1 MAENRQKF
9 IGRSRELSFLNDKF
23 TSNKAELVVIYGRR
37 RIGKTETIKEFCK
50 DKEAV
55 FYTCTQ
61 TDNNKQLENFSK
73 TVFSTG
79 FSAGHYATNFSD
91 WDRAFLSVKDFQ
103 TNKNGKTLLV
113 IDEFPYM
120 VKENPEIPSILQ
132 KEWDGFLKR
141 ENVMIILCG
150 SSMSFIE
157 KEILAEKNPLYGRAT
172 GIFKM
177 EEMPFF
183 DSTKF
188 LENYSPYEKMTSY
201 GILGGVPYY
210 LEKFNET
217 KSLRKNIVDSILS
230 KGSVLYSEPE
240 FLLKQELREPTTYN
254 SIIESIALGKT
265 KFNEI
270 LQDTMLEKGKLS
282 VYLKNLIELGFVSR
296 ELPILSPKA
305 SRPNYQRGIYRLKNS
320 FFRFWYAYVFPNTSL
335 LEFGDVETVYQRLIE
350 PNIDHFVSQPFED
363 VCIEYMKYKNMRGE
377 LPFYFTQIG
386 RWWNKNTE
394 IDAIASDRL
403 SENIISVECKYRKSK
418 CNSMDLKK
426 HREKNISELLDR
438 KVLNVYHFYFS
449 WSGFTD
455 EAVSFAKEQGIE
467 LITGQDI
474 MEISK
479 SQN

>member
-1 MAENRQKF
+1 M
-9 IGRSRELSFLNDKF
+9 
-23 TSNKAELVVIYGRR
+23 
-37 RIGKTETIKEFCK
+37 
-50 DKEAV
+50 
-55 FYTCTQ
+55 
-61 TDNNKQLENFSK
+61 
-73 TVFSTG
+73 
-79 FSAGHYATNFSD
+79 
-91 WDRAFLSVKDFQ
+91 
-103 TNKNGKTLLV
+103 
-113 IDEFPYM
+113 
-120 VKENPEIPSILQ
+120 
-132 KEWDGFLKR
+132 
-141 ENVMIILCG
+141 
-150 SSMSFIE
+150 
-157 KEILAEKNPLYGRAT
+157 
-172 GIFKM
+172 
-177 EEMPFF
+177 
-183 DSTKF
+183 
-188 LENYSPYEKMTSY
+188 
-201 GILGGVPYY
+201 
-210 LEKFNET
+210 
-217 KSLRKNIVDSILS
+217 
-230 KGSVLYSEPE
+230 
-240 FLLKQELREPTTYN
+240 
-254 SIIESIALGKT
+254 
-265 KFNEI
+265 
-270 LQDTMLEKGKLS
+270 
-282 VYLKNLIELGFVSR
+282 
-296 ELPILSPKA
+296 
-305 SRPNYQRGIYRLKNS
+305 
-320 FFRFWYAYVFPNTSL
+320 FPNTSL